1 MIVLHQGEDA
11 SARVRGIV
19 AEIKGPIFE
28 SLPKAS
34 MEQCAADLSVWLAT
48 TMDPALIVI
57 DPALAKTG
65 HQRDAL
71 RSIRRMAKF
80 SGVDVHLV
88 GDNRKLQSVA
98 DHVVKEAGAPIK
110 PPLPSAAGTEGS
122 PAPADET
129 MLPFQR
135 TEMDVPT
142 VDEMMAVNRC
152 SRAAAE
158 ERVKQLTNHEVWV
171 NNLYQVNVEHGH
183 GVDFAH
189 VIIRRLDR
197 RPVHNWRHFQQIKN
211 ELIGP
216 ECEAVELYPAE
227 SHLVD
232 AKDHYHLWTFTS
244 PQHSFGIGFR
254 HGREVKPRN

>member
-1 MIVLHQGEDA
+1 MIILHQGEDA
-11 SARVRGIV
+11 SARVQGVV
-19 AEIKGPIFE
+19 AGIKGPIFI
-28 SLPKAS
+28 SPDGS
-34 MEQCAADLSVWLAT
+34 MEQCAQSLSAWLAT
-48 TMDPALIVI
+48 TMDPALVVI

-65 HQRDAL
+65 KQRDAL
-71 RSIRRMAKF
+71 RSIRRIAKF

-88 GDNRKLQSVA
+88 GDNRKLESVA
-98 DHVVKEAGAPIK
+98 DHVVKVTGEPIK
-110 PPLPSAAGTEGS
+110 PPLPSDTGTVGP
-122 PAPADET
+122 PAPADEI

-142 VDEMMAVNRC
+142 VDELMALDGR

-158 ERVKQLTNHEVWV
+158 ERVKQLTDHEVWV

-183 GVDFAH
+183 GNDFAH

-197 RPVHNWRHFQQIKN
+197 QPVHNWQHFQQIKN

-244 PQHSFGIGFR
+244 PQRSFGIGFR
-254 HGREVKPRN
+254 HGREVKPRK